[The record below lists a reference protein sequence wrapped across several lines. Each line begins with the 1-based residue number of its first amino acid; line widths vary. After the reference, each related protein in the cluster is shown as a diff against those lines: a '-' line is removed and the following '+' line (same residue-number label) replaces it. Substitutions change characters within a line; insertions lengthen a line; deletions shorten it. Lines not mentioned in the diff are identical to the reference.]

1 MKKRKG
7 IRDEKINHNRDI
19 LAYRNVV
26 HELITR
32 FADYILSLVQ
42 VNEVQ
47 KTFPGY
53 TNSLGIMTR
62 GKGEVRLVRL
72 KQILCILLFI
82 SIGIDAVSQAK
93 CLTDK
98 GKQHSL
104 IIARAVILE
113 KK

>member
-1 MKKRKG
+1 MKKS
-7 IRDEKINHNRDI
+7 NHNGHI

-42 VNEVQ
+42 INEVQ
-47 KTFPGY
+47 IFPGN
-53 TNSLGIMTR
+53 TDSLGIMTR
-62 GKGEVRLVRL
+62 GKRGSQVNKLNKFEADPLF
-72 KQILCILLFI
+72 ILLFI

-98 GKQHSL
+98 GKKHSL